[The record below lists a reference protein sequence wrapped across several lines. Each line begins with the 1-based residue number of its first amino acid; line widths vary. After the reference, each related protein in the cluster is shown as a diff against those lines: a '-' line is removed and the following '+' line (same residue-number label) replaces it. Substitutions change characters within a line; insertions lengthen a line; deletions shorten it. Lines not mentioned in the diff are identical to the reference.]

1 MTPKRPHR
9 LKFIG
14 EVYPDGRA
22 ARFIDGIPAEDMD
35 AEATDALTQDQL
47 SVIRRSGLYE
57 EVHAPAPKKSTA
69 KKAAPKAAATQPE
82 AAGADETTD
91 AGDEPTETAETVTQG
106 GES

>member
-14 EVYPDGRA
+14 EVYPDGRP
-22 ARFIDGIPAEDMD
+22 ARFIDGIPAEDLD

-57 EVHAPAPKKSTA
+57 EVHAPAPRKSTVARKATTA
-69 KKAAPKAAATQPE
+69 KPE

-91 AGDEPTETAETVTQG
+91 AGDDTHEAAEPAAESEG
-106 GES
+106 

>member
-14 EVYPDGRA
+14 EVYPDGRP
-22 ARFIDGIPAEDMD
+22 ARYIDGIPAEDMD

-69 KKAAPKAAATQPE
+69 KKAAPKATESQPE